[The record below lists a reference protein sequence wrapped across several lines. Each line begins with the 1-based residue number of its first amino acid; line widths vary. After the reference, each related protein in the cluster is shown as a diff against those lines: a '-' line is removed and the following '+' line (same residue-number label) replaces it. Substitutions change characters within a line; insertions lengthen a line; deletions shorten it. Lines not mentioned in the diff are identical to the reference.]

1 MTKILHKVILSSRVD
16 RADAV
21 DVAEKTIKYMLN
33 KGVKELLLDETLKNR
48 ITVKNERIKYINVK
62 DFSKHKADMMV
73 IIGGDGSLLR
83 ALHYFEKTPP
93 PVLGVRVGRYGFLME
108 VEPEHVSEALDEIF
122 KGKARVIA
130 RPRIVMYVENKRLP
144 PVLNDY
150 VILAPRLKMVH
161 VRVSK
166 KSTRETILNAYAD
179 GLIVSPTAGSTA
191 YSLSA
196 GGPIIDEELKVVV
209 VTPLNPMQLRARPVV
224 LDIREKL
231 TVEVVDRDSEVYSDG
246 IFCCV
251 IEEGSKANIEFWDE
265 VLFYRLKRDY
275 YSRLKRR
282 DYV

>member
-33 KGVKELLLDETLKNR
+33 KGVKELLIDETLKNR
-48 ITVKNERIKYINVK
+48 ITIKNEKIRYISVK
-62 DFSKHKADMMV
+62 DFSKHEADMMV

-93 PVLGVRVGRYGFLME
+93 PVLGIRVGRYGFLME
-108 VEPEHVSEALDEIF
+108 VEPEHVFEVLDEIF
-122 KGKARVIA
+122 KGKACVIA
-130 RPRIVMYVENKRLP
+130 RPRIVMYVKNKRLP

-161 VRVSK
+161 VRVLK

-265 VLFYRLKRDY
+265 VFFYRLKRDY